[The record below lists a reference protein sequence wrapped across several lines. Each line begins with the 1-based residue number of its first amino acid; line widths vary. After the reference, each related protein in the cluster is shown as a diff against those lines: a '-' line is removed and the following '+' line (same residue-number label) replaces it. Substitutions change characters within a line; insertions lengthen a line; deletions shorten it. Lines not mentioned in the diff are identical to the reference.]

1 MMDESKA
8 TAAFD
13 DEFFQQSL
21 DEGISI
27 PVEEPS
33 PGPAGTADRFGG
45 SNRLVPVAVVIVIL
59 SLIGFTASNWML
71 HKQTN
76 MLAAQ
81 IESVEARLDKA
92 ASAGRDD
99 KGRKAAVIRQTDP
112 ETNKHEIEI
121 RQLAD
126 QVSEI
131 TQTVA
136 ALRSSL
142 GEMSRLRSG
151 PAAAKLQEKKLP
163 APSEN
168 VAGQDTKKNKSGVE
182 ENKLI
187 IPPKNIAGQEKK
199 VEPGAGVV
207 KLDGAG
213 KGTVRKHKGVWTV
226 YLVALEDEKL
236 ADEELAKLKKAGIS
250 ARKSKIRAHGKVYY
264 QLRTGRFEWTA
275 DGRAFIRDVAIKAG
289 YKSAWLGPVKD

>member
-1 MMDESKA
+1 MSRRPWFPGGAMMDERKA
-8 TAAFD
+8 AAAFD
-13 DEFFQQSL
+13 EEILRQGL
-21 DEGISI
+21 DESISI

-33 PGPAGTADRFGG
+33 PGPADPADGSGG
-45 SNRLVPVAVVIVIL
+45 SRRLAPVAIVIVIL

-71 HKQTN
+71 RKQTKI
-76 MLAAQ
+76 LAAQ
-81 IESVEARLDKA
+81 IESVEARLDKV
-92 ASAGRDD
+92 ASAGGDH
-99 KGRKAAVIRQTDP
+99 KGRKAPVIRQSDP
-112 ETNKHEIEI
+112 GNQKHEIQI
-121 RQLAD
+121 RQLTD

-142 GEMSRLRSG
+142 GEMLRSRPG
-151 PAAAKLQEKKLP
+151 APAAPKLQEKKLP

-168 VAGQDTKKNKSGVE
+168 IAGQDIR
-182 ENKLI
+182 ENK
-187 IPPKNIAGQEKK
+187 PGVKAVQVNSAGGK
-199 VEPGAGVV
+199 GNVV
-207 KLDGAG
+207 K
-213 KGTVRKHKGVWTV
+213 RKGVWTV

-264 QLRTGRFEWTA
+264 QLRTGRFEWTD

-289 YKSAWLGPVKD
+289 YKDAWLGPAK